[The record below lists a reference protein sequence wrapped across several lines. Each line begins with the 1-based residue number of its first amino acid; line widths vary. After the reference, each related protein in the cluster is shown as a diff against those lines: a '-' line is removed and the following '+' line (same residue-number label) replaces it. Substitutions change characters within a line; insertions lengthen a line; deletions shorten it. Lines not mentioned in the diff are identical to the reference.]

1 MQLSRVLSGIDFKSN
16 NFRNLDLKGI
26 SIDSNMVQRDFMFV
40 ALKGQKRDGHDFIYH
55 AIERGASAIL
65 VEKDKFSDLVFS
77 GRVVLIEVASPKDI
91 LAKISSNFYET
102 SEDLIYTVGITGT
115 NGKTT
120 ISFILDHIFKTAG
133 LTTGLIGTICC
144 KLGNREIPSFNTTPD
159 AIKIRKYIRELVDL
173 SGDAMFMETSSHG
186 LIQGRLQGFKF
197 DSAVFTNL
205 DRDHLDYH
213 GDMES
218 YYEAKKILFKE
229 LLKKDGF
236 GVINLD
242 DSYGQKLYGDISQE
256 KMSFGFSDTADISV
270 LDYKLDIKGTSI
282 KIDLLG
288 EVLEFYTPMI
298 GVHNI
303 YNILAAIA
311 VAVRYGIERE
321 LIIDAVESFK
331 GVKGRLERVFGSS
344 ELKVFVDYAH
354 TPKALEGM
362 LSMFKDLKKNNLWVI
377 FGCGGDRYKEKRS
390 QMGRIA
396 STLADKVI
404 VTTDNPRSENPREII
419 EDIKKGLGQLGS
431 DCCIVPDRKEAIER
445 AIYESQK
452 DDIILI
458 AGKGHEKY
466 QLMDNLVIPFDDKE
480 VAQKSLVRRTMKKMA
495 NV

>member
-159 AIKIRKYIRELVDL
+159 AIKIRKYMRELVDL

-213 GDMES
+213 GDMDS

-242 DSYGQKLYGDISQE
+242 DSYGQKLYGDISR
-256 KMSFGFSDTADISV
+256 KN
-270 LDYKLDIKGTSI
+270 
-282 KIDLLG
+282 
-288 EVLEFYTPMI
+288 EFW
-298 GVHNI
+298 
-303 YNILAAIA
+303 
-311 VAVRYGIERE
+311 
-321 LIIDAVESFK
+321 F
-331 GVKGRLERVFGSS
+331 F
-344 ELKVFVDYAH
+344 
-354 TPKALEGM
+354 
-362 LSMFKDLKKNNLWVI
+362 
-377 FGCGGDRYKEKRS
+377 
-390 QMGRIA
+390 
-396 STLADKVI
+396 
-404 VTTDNPRSENPREII
+404 
-419 EDIKKGLGQLGS
+419 
-431 DCCIVPDRKEAIER
+431 
-445 AIYESQK
+445 
-452 DDIILI
+452 
-458 AGKGHEKY
+458 
-466 QLMDNLVIPFDDKE
+466 
-480 VAQKSLVRRTMKKMA
+480 
-495 NV
+495 